1 MLDQKLEDRLR
12 YCNTL
17 PTLSTVALRVIDLA
31 SSPVTDLGEV
41 ARCINVDPAL
51 TTKILRVANSPLYG
65 KRRKTEN
72 LRQALTLLGLNTTV
86 TLALSFSLAAS
97 LRTNKQ
103 AVLDTPLYW
112 RRSILAAIAARS
124 LGEHQKLTRLEDLF
138 LGGLLQDLGMLVLDS
153 VMPDDYGPVVS
164 GNMKNHDQLLQAER
178 QALGT
183 DHVEVGTWLLRH
195 WELPE
200 YLQQLVAASHSPGTK
215 YSRGEFGIMIGCVCA
230 SGMIADQWLYPDN
243 TATAE
248 HAYLAAQKYL
258 AINDT
263 AYQSVMDAIAAS
275 LPDVSGLF
283 EIEVMDPVKVAGI
296 LDKAKEILTIRN
308 LQLLDEIIE
317 AKRNAEILETR
328 TRDLET
334 QASTDSLTGLFNRGH
349 LDEVLVKEFT
359 NATEHGW
366 PLSIAFIDLD
376 HFKGI
381 NDTHGHQAGDHV
393 LQGVAGILTGSVRQ
407 GDIIARYGGEEF
419 IVVLPGTGA
428 KAAHTVLERML
439 TALRNRRHTID
450 APEPITVTG
459 SIGLATHLNSGHRF
473 DTVMDLLRAADRAL
487 YTAKREG
494 RDRLV
499 VYQSGD

>member
-1 MLDQKLEDRLR
+1 MHKKLEQRLR

-41 ARCINVDPAL
+41 ARCVNVDPAL

-97 LRTNKQ
+97 LRNEKQ
-103 AVLDTPLYW
+103 TVLDTTLYW
-112 RRSILAAIAARS
+112 RRSILAAIAARA
-124 LGEHQKLTRLEDLF
+124 LGEHLKLTRLEDLF

-164 GNMKNHDQLLQAER
+164 DYTADHDQLAAAEQR
-178 QALGT
+178 ALGT
-183 DHVEVGTWLLRH
+183 DHIEVGTWLLRH

-200 YLQQLVAASHSPGTK
+200 YLQRLVSASHDATVTDTQDDLAT
-215 YSRGEFGIMIGCVCA
+215 MIGCVCA
-230 SGMIADQWLYPDN
+230 SGKIADQWLYPDN
-243 TATAE
+243 AGVAE
-248 HAYLAAQKYL
+248 R
-258 AINDT
+258 
-263 AYQSVMDAIAAS
+263 AYQVTLRHLAMDVSDYQEVMDAIAAS
-275 LPDVSGLF
+275 LPEVSGLF
-283 EIEVMDPVKVAGI
+283 EIEVMDPVQVAGI

-349 LDEVLVKEFT
+349 LDEVLDTEFT
-359 NATEHGW
+359 NATEQGW

-381 NDTHGHQAGDHV
+381 NDTHGHQAGDQV
-393 LQGVAGILTGSVRQ
+393 LQEIAAVLTENVRQ
-407 GDIIARYGGEEF
+407 GDIVARYGGEEF
-419 IVVLPGTGA
+419 IVLLPGTGA
-428 KAAHTVLERML
+428 KGAHIVMERML
-439 TALRNRRHTID
+439 TALRNRRHVINTD
-450 APEPITVTG
+450 ESITVTG
-459 SIGLATHLNSGHRF
+459 SVGLATHLNHGQRF
-473 DTVMDLLRAADRAL
+473 ENVTDLLRAADRAL
-487 YTAKREG
+487 YIAKREG

-499 VYQSGD
+499 VYSSND